1 MFRDGAFLGLVG
13 GALPAAAA
21 FDYFA
26 RSPFYD
32 AACANERLRQ
42 RGAHPLDA
50 AQLAALTGVEYTMAE
65 AAEPHLFV
73 LRKQRREAPDKATLL
88 AVYYILDGSVYQ
100 APSLHAVIG
109 ARTSRAL
116 NHIRQAFS
124 ETATRLERVGLQTGG
139 RKDEAKRAG
148 ANPSD
153 TKEESK
159 KPTNFQ
165 EMLRLDQI
173 LSTVF
178 SRLPPLPPPPAPPI
192 ADEVVPGSTG
202 QIDGQPRVEKA
213 DVTPMSQGPAKR
225 VKLERS

>member
-1 MFRDGAFLGLVG
+1 
-13 GALPAAAA
+13 
-21 FDYFA
+21 
-26 RSPFYD
+26 
-32 AACANERLRQ
+32 
-42 RGAHPLDA
+42 
-50 AQLAALTGVEYTMAE
+50 MAE

-73 LRKQRREAPDKATLL
+73 FCKQRREAPDKATLL

-124 ETATRLERVGLQTGG
+124 ETAKRLERVGLQTGG

-148 ANPSD
+148 ADPLD

-159 KPTNFQ
+159 KPTHFQ
-165 EMLRLDQI
+165 QMLRLDQI

-178 SRLPPLPPPPAPPI
+178 SRLPPLPLPSAPTP
-192 ADEVVPGSTG
+192 DEVVPGSTG
-202 QIDGQPRVEKA
+202 QIDGQPTVEKA
-213 DVTPMSQGPAKR
+213 DVTPASQGPAKR